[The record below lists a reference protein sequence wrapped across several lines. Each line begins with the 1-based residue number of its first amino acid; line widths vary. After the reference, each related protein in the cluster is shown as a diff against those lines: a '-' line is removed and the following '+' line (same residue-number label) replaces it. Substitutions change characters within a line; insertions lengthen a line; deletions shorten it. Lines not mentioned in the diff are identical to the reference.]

1 MLHSAH
7 SDAAFFN
14 VNRHLNPTSVCVASC
29 TLCAFAEKYGGQR
42 GWTGTVEQMVEVVES
57 DSLYRALPP
66 ASSPASTAAAG

>member
-14 VNRHLNPTSVCVASC
+14 VNRHLNPTNVCVAP
-29 TLCAFAEKYGGQR
+29 CAFAEKCGGQR
-42 GWTGTVEQMVEVVES
+42 GWTSTVEQAVEVVES

-66 ASSPASTAAAG
+66 VSSPASTAAAG